1 MIVNSCPWH
10 IVFCCICYVIVP
22 ENLVVSCNGDME
34 HLGLLLVFVYL
45 ICFLILNRGSTP
57 YMQVKKMSYS
67 HSSINI
73 SCLFFFSNCLLFL
86 WKGHW
91 IVLTGKAARLK

>member
-1 MIVNSCPWH
+1 MIVNSCPWD
-10 IVFCCICYVIVP
+10 IVVCYICYVIVP

-57 YMQVKKMSYS
+57 YMQVKKMSFSLSLQLTFHVSSYS
-67 HSSINI
+67 
-73 SCLFFFSNCLLFL
+73 L
-86 WKGHW
+86 
-91 IVLTGKAARLK
+91 IVCCSYGKATGLS